1 MLKLRFYKTDNGP
14 SVNSNESSEF
24 LWSNT
29 WAVWTN
35 FIWLFS
41 FTLESVITV
50 GFHCTSDG
58 ISPFLKT
65 LIIWLGHVN
74 KGSIKDKQKLALRF
88 QFWVNYPFK
97 LIIQMIQLPNNQNK
111 KKKGSS
117 RPMPFLKVHDW
128 AKFTHTGRSF
138 CFFLPQDEDVEGVRD
153 VHTHTH
159 RASDTR
165 WRDVLKAVQYRAA
178 AALAQILM
186 AVNSLEASPR
196 TSERLWLQ
204 RQRSPQPTRSARGPP
219 SHCSEKPVWVLLRDL
234 DAL

>member
-41 FTLESVITV
+41 FTLECVITV

-111 KKKGSS
+111 KKKRKFKADAVSESAWLSQIHTHGSI
-117 RPMPFLKVHDW
+117 FL
-128 AKFTHTGRSF
+128 
-138 CFFLPQDEDVEGVRD
+138 FFSPPGWGCRRCERRT
-153 VHTHTH
+153 HTHT
-159 RASDTR
+159 
-165 WRDVLKAVQYRAA
+165 
-178 AALAQILM
+178 
-186 AVNSLEASPR
+186 
-196 TSERLWLQ
+196 ERLTHAGEMFWKPYNIEP
-204 RQRSPQPTRSARGPP
+204 PQP
-219 SHCSEKPVWVLLRDL
+219 
-234 DAL
+234 

>member
-41 FTLESVITV
+41 FTLECVVTV

-128 AKFTHTGRSF
+128 AKFTHTGRFF

-153 VHTHTH
+153 VHTHTQSVWH
-159 RASDTR
+159 T
-165 WRDVLKAVQYRAA
+165 
-178 AALAQILM
+178 
-186 AVNSLEASPR
+186 LER
-196 TSERLWLQ
+196 
-204 RQRSPQPTRSARGPP
+204 
-219 SHCSEKPVWVLLRDL
+219 CSESRTI
-234 DAL
+234 